1 MVDSDPRSTDQP
13 GAGGSGDAPE
23 EIPLG
28 QRLLDNW
35 VFLLISC
42 LVVFFIFYT
51 GWGLV
56 EITSLSDA
64 PLP

>member
-1 MVDSDPRSTDQP
+1 MVDSDPRSTEQP
-13 GAGGSGDAPE
+13 GAGEGGEAPE
-23 EIPLG
+23 EIPFG

-35 VFLLISC
+35 VVLLIGC
-42 LVVFFIFYT
+42 LVVFFVFYT

-56 EITSLSDA
+56 EMTSLTDA

>member
-1 MVDSDPRSTDQP
+1 MVDSDPRSTEQ
-13 GAGGSGDAPE
+13 PE

-28 QRLLDNW
+28 QRLLENW
-35 VFLLISC
+35 VFLLVSC

-56 EITSLSDA
+56 EIATLTDA

>member
-1 MVDSDPRSTDQP
+1 MGDPHARPPERP
-13 GAGGSGDAPE
+13 GGEPPE

-28 QRLLDNW
+28 QRLLDSP
-35 VFLLISC
+35 FLL
-42 LVVFFIFYT
+42 LVACMVVMFVFFT

-56 EITSLSDA
+56 EIFTLPEA